1 VILFNSLKVFGVC
14 VDGSRDWL
22 ESASFDIVKETQRL
36 AERPR

>member
-1 VILFNSLKVFGVC
+1 VRSTDVLL
-14 VDGSRDWL
+14 RDWL